1 MTPVSPIA
9 AVAGAASAIPM
20 QTPVA
25 APSAQGGF
33 DQVLMRGLAA
43 VDAKVAHADAL
54 IEAFATGAPIP
65 VHEVTIAL
73 EQARLSVELA
83 GQVRTHLIETYR
95 EFMNMQV

>member
-1 MTPVSPIA
+1 MTPVLPIGA
-9 AVAGAASAIPM
+9 DLTAVAPMPARVSAA
-20 QTPVA
+20 Q
-25 APSAQGGF
+25 PSVQGGF

-43 VDAKVAHADAL
+43 VDAKVAHADSM